1 MLFAIFTLGAFTI
14 GIILGVCFGSGYID
28 RGRW

>member
-1 MLFAIFTLGAFTI
+1 MLFAFFTLGAFTI